1 MAEYEYEYEQDYM
14 GQEDEWEREG
24 LLDPAWERQQRKTFT
39 AWCNSHLRKAGTQI
53 EAIEE
58 DFRNGLKLM
67 LLLEVISGERLPKP
81 DRGKLRFHQIA
92 NVNKALDFIASKGV
106 KLVSIGAEE
115 IVDGNVKMTLGMIW
129 TIILRFAIQDISVE
143 ESSSKEGLLLW
154 CQRKTAPYKNVN
166 VQNFHTSWKDGLAFC
181 ALIHRH
187 RPELIPNYNEL
198 RKDDPI
204 GNLNLA
210 FEIAEKYL
218 DIPKMLDAEDI
229 VNTARPDEK
238 AIMTYVS
245 CYYHAFSGLQKAE
258 TAANRICKVLRVNQE
273 NERLME
279 EYERLASDLL
289 EWIRKTIPWLENRTR
304 DNTLPGT
311 QHKLEEFRDY
321 RRKHKPPKLE
331 DKSKLEIIFNT
342 LQTKLRLSNRPAY
355 MPSEGKMVADIA
367 NAWKKLEFAE
377 KGFEEWLLAELRRLE
392 RLDHLARKFKHKS
405 DIHEEW
411 TEGKEVMLQDTDFKN
426 CNLYELKALRKKHE
440 AFESDLAAHQDRV
453 EQIAAIAQELNDL
466 EYWDV
471 VTINARCQ
479 RICDQWDRLGALTQ
493 KRRNALDEAEKIL
506 ERVDQYHLEF
516 AKRAAPFNNWM
527 DGAKEDLVDMFIVH
541 TMDEI
546 QGLIDAHEAFKMT
559 LPEADKEFNAIM
571 MCITEVQRIVQQ
583 LDLKGVTINPYTNIT
598 GEELKQKWQDVNNL
612 VPQRDSV
619 LQQEMV
625 RQQNHERL
633 RRQFAQKAN
642 SVGPWI
648 EKQAEAIATIGMQMQ
663 GTLEDALLKLK
674 NMEAQIMAYKPN
686 MDELETYNQAI
697 QESLVFENKHTQYT
711 METLRVG
718 WEQLLTSIARTI
730 NEVENQILTR
740 EAKGIPEEKLQEFRA
755 SFSHFDKKRTLALE
769 PESFRQCLLS
779 MGYHFNPGREGDA
792 EFAHILGV
800 VDPNGSGYV
809 TFQAFLD
816 FMTRETTDSDTAEQ
830 VMQSFK
836 ILAGDKPYITQEELR
851 RELPPDQA
859 EYCIARMT
867 QYTGP
872 DGIPGAL
879 DYMSFA
885 TALYGESD
893 L

>member
-1 MAEYEYEYEQDYM
+1 MAEYEYEYDQEYM

-53 EAIEE
+53 EEIAE

-115 IVDGNVKMTLGMIW
+115 IVDGNTKMTLGMIW

-187 RPELIPNYNEL
+187 RPELIPNYHEL

-867 QYTGP
+867 HYTGP

-879 DYMSFA
+879 DYISFA